1 MAGSRK
7 GWHHG
12 LGSKTGSSRR
22 CGDNR
27 EMDTKELTEAIA
39 RLADLDPA
47 EAPDPADEIAEMLAS
62 QLEASEDP
70 DGSAA
75 G

>member
-1 MAGSRK
+1 
-7 GWHHG
+7 
-12 LGSKTGSSRR
+12 
-22 CGDNR
+22 
-27 EMDTKELTEAIA
+27 MDTKELTEAIA
-39 RLADLDPA
+39 RLANLDPA
-47 EAPDPADEIAEMLAS
+47 EAPDPADEIAEMLAA